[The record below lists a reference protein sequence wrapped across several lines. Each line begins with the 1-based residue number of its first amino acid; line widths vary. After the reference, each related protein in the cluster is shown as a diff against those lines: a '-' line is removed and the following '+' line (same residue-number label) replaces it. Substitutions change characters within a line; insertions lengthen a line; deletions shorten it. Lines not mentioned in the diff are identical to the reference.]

1 MYDVCA
7 HTYERRP
14 PNETLNKQYQL
25 CSALNS
31 TLMYDLFCYSTG
43 EIIIKLYIGWRSLSQ
58 YFAHIRQRQYILI
71 PLILLPTL
79 GVMRVHVANVASISR
94 Q

>member
-1 MYDVCA
+1 M
-7 HTYERRP
+7 YERRP

-25 CSALNS
+25 CYALNS
-31 TLMYDLFCYSTG
+31 TLMYDIFCYSTG

-58 YFAHIRQRQYILI
+58 HFAHIGQQQYI

-79 GVMRVHVANVASISR
+79 VVMRVHVANIASISR